1 MYGVLF
7 QAEKH
12 GRLSFIYCK
21 EQGFYTQRWRGAR
34 QVNFYKYANINKIAI
49 CAYHSNQ
56 SDALA

>member
-21 EQGFYTQRWRGAR
+21 VQGFYTQRWRGAR
-34 QVNFYKYANINKIAI
+34 QINFYKYANINKIATSVDR
-49 CAYHSNQ
+49 SNQ
-56 SDALA
+56 SDALV